1 MRLTCPNCGAEYE
14 VPHGM
19 VPAAGRHVQCT
30 ACHTRWFVR
39 GEARAA
45 ASEEQ
50 ILTRLE
56 TWRPRPVAVPAPVPA
71 ATPVLA
77 PVPDAEPDADESEAV
92 EAAETEA
99 VEIAAVETETTE
111 TETTEAE
118 AAPAEPD
125 TPPPAPKRADPAKPG
140 DRPSVGQPAPLAETA
155 PPPVRPAPRLDL
167 GTDRAKAPPETPA
180 PSRFGRGVLV
190 AVVLALLAL
199 GAYLYRAPIAE
210 RVPATGP
217 ALEAYGDVVDEARAE
232 VARRYGDLRERTGI

>member
-1 MRLTCPNCGAEYE
+1 
-14 VPHGM
+14 
-19 VPAAGRHVQCT
+19 
-30 ACHTRWFVR
+30 
-39 GEARAA
+39 
-45 ASEEQ
+45 
-50 ILTRLE
+50 
-56 TWRPRPVAVPAPVPA
+56 VPA

-77 PVPDAEPDADESEAV
+77 PVPDAEPDGDESEMA
-92 EAAETEA
+92 EAGETEA
-99 VEIAAVETETTE
+99 DEIAAVETETAE
-111 TETTEAE
+111 TEAE

-140 DRPSVGQPAPLAETA
+140 DRPSVGQPAPMAETT

-210 RVPATGP
+210 RVPAAGP

-232 VARRYGDLRERTGI
+232 VVRRYGDLRERTGI